1 MEFGK
6 VWVSS
11 RIRRKD
17 GQRSVTCLWKFVMK
31 RKHWDP
37 RRPGQAR
44 PGQGGL
50 AVYMFLSNARL
61 KQVDEVRV

>member
-1 MEFGK
+1 MGVLENTK
-6 VWVSS
+6 KRWTAQC
-11 RIRRKD
+11 D
-17 GQRSVTCLWKFVMK
+17 LSVEICHEKKALGPEKA
-31 RKHWDP
+31 
-37 RRPGQAR
+37 RPGQSR